1 MRGKIL
7 GTLACFCLP
16 LEAYHILLSSITTIV
31 FTPFRY
37 MKTGI
42 RWLVVSKKVKGNIY
56 SPSSDSSVS
65 SPTSSS
71 SLSSSCTVT
80 CSTSLLLAFNDKSTN
95 SGLAAGELLPDLHI
109 SSKSLTVATHALYSS
124 PELTVTFGNVATYSI
139 RWLPPSLAFN
149 GTTSGPD
156 ASNNF
161 TFAASSFAVTIAIT
175 SPLDS
180 STPNIVI
187 MTLKMSSP
195 CPVCACTGVIVMT
208 VSINDARITT
218 TTPIS
223 NKTVILFCIY
233 ISMTSNPN

>member
-1 MRGKIL
+1 MGKESNW
-7 GTLACFCLP
+7 FRS
-16 LEAYHILLSSITTIV
+16 YRVLSQVYGDTS
-31 FTPFRY
+31 F
-37 MKTGI
+37 
-42 RWLVVSKKVKGNIY
+42 
-56 SPSSDSSVS
+56 SSSASSVS
-65 SPTSSS
+65 SPTYSS
-71 SLSSSCTVT
+71 SLSSSSIVT
-80 CSTSLLLAFNDKSTN
+80 CSTSLPVAFNDKSTN
-95 SGLAAGELLPDLHI
+95 SGLAAGELLPDLHV

-124 PELTVTFGNVATYSI
+124 PEFTVRFGNVATYSI

-161 TFAASSFAVTIAIT
+161 TFSSSSFTVTIALT

-218 TTPIS
+218 TPIS

>member
-1 MRGKIL
+1 MTCGYKLTQIYP
-7 GTLACFCLP
+7 GNTLF
-16 LEAYHILLSSITTIV
+16 SS
-31 FTPFRY
+31 
-37 MKTGI
+37 
-42 RWLVVSKKVKGNIY
+42 
-56 SPSSDSSVS
+56 SPSSVS
-65 SPTSSS
+65 SATSSS
-71 SLSSSCTVT
+71 PSLTPSFTVTPSSVIAT
-80 CSTSLLLAFNDKSTN
+80 CSTSPLVAFKDKSTN
-95 SGLAAGELLPDLHI
+95 SGLAAGELFPDLHI

-124 PELTVTFGNVATYSI
+124 PEFTVTFGNVATYSI

-195 CPVCACTGVIVMT
+195 CPVCASTGVIVMT
-208 VSINDARITT
+208 VTINDARITT
-218 TTPIS
+218 TPMS

-233 ISMTSNPN
+233 ISMTFNPN

>member
-1 MRGKIL
+1 MTCGYKLTQIYP
-7 GTLACFCLP
+7 GNTLF
-16 LEAYHILLSSITTIV
+16 SS
-31 FTPFRY
+31 
-37 MKTGI
+37 
-42 RWLVVSKKVKGNIY
+42 
-56 SPSSDSSVS
+56 SPSSVS
-65 SPTSSS
+65 SATSSS
-71 SLSSSCTVT
+71 PSLSPSSTVTPSSVIAT
-80 CSTSLLLAFNDKSTN
+80 CSTSPLVSFKDKSTN

-124 PELTVTFGNVATYSI
+124 PEFTVTFGNVATYSI

-195 CPVCACTGVIVMT
+195 CPVCASTGVIVMT
-208 VSINDARITT
+208 VTINDARITT
-218 TTPIS
+218 TPMS

-233 ISMTSNPN
+233 ISMTFNPN